1 VYHLVRKDNAVPP
14 GRPRCFDVDQ
24 ALDRALD
31 VFWRKGYEGTTLPD
45 LTRAMG
51 INRPSLYAAFGNKE
65 DLFKK
70 AIDRYAQ
77 GPGCHVTVALGEPTA
92 RRVIERLLKGTLDL
106 ITNRRNPR
114 GCFMVQGALACGE
127 SADPVRREL
136 VKRRAASEAALRERF
151 ERAIAEGDLPPSSDP
166 ATLAGYVVT
175 ICHGMAV
182 QAAGGATKAE
192 LTRVAEMAIRS
203 WPS

>member
-1 VYHLVRKDNAVPP
+1 MPP
-14 GRPRCFDVDQ
+14 GRPRCFDVDK

-65 DLFKK
+65 ALFKK

-77 GPGCHVTVALGEPTA
+77 GPGCHVKEALSEPTA
-92 RRVIERLLKGTLDL
+92 RGVIERLLHGTVDL
-106 ITNRRNPR
+106 LTNRRNPR

-136 VKRRAASEAALRERF
+136 VMRRAASEATLRERF

-192 LTRVAEMAIRS
+192 LTRVAEMAIRAC
-203 WPS
+203 PT

>member
-1 VYHLVRKDNAVPP
+1 MPP
-14 GRPRCFDVDQ
+14 GRPRCFEVDK
-24 ALDRALD
+24 ALDQALD

-70 AIDRYAQ
+70 AIDRYSE
-77 GPGCHVTVALGEPTA
+77 GPGCHVKEALSEPTA
-92 RRVIERLLKGTLDL
+92 RRVIEQLLHGTVDL
-106 ITNRRNPR
+106 LTNRRNPR

-136 VKRRAASEAALRERF
+136 VKRRADSESALRERF
-151 ERAIAEGDLPPSSDP
+151 ERAIAEGDLPPSSDS
-166 ATLAGYVVT
+166 AALAGYVVT

-182 QAAGGATKAE
+182 QAAGGATKAD
-192 LTRVAEMAIRS
+192 LTRVAEMAIRAC
-203 WPS
+203 PT